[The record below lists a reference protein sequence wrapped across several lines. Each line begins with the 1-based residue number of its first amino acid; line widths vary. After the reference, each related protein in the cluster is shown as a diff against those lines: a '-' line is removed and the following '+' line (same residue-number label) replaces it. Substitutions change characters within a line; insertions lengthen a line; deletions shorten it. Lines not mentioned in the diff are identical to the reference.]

1 MAFSC
6 QFRFYFPIYS
16 LVVELVYYIYSCH
29 GFDFDQYMQV
39 REQDPAE
46 VTGIR
51 PNMNLATEHCKSIS
65 CCLAN
70 LLLCTLV
77 GLAICCQ
84 ISGFSFKFWWSQ
96 KAITPQQH
104 PLHQNQPLQTVQQK
118 QQQSQNPSKISGK
131 WRMKLLCAFVCAGLT
146 GSIWLFWHLNED
158 IVFRRKETLTNMCDE
173 RARMLQDQFNVSM
186 NHVHALA
193 ILISTFHHGKQ
204 PSAIDQVMFSLLYD
218 LNRRRRKY
226 NKSDVLLHFG

>member
-1 MAFSC
+1 
-6 QFRFYFPIYS
+6 
-16 LVVELVYYIYSCH
+16 
-29 GFDFDQYMQV
+29 MQT
-39 REQDPAE
+39 REQE
-46 VTGIR
+46 
-51 PNMNLATEHCKSIS
+51 NLAAEHCKSIFF
-65 CCLAN
+65 CLAN

-84 ISGFSFKFWWSQ
+84 ISGFSFKFWRSQ
-96 KAITPQQH
+96 KVIPLQQH

-118 QQQSQNPSKISGK
+118 QQQSQSAGK
-131 WRMKLLCAFVCAGLT
+131 WRMKLLWAFVFAGVT

-204 PSAIDQVMFSLLYD
+204 PSAIDQVMFSLLYSD
-218 LNRRRRKY
+218 FNCRRHNY
-226 NKSDVLLHFG
+226 NKSDVLLHFHCLFLNLTIIYFFSPENIWGIYRENCF